1 MNKHALGEKVV
12 VIASSPL
19 EILASNLAKGPRVVK
34 ITQQILDNSP
44 VGDLKLVRIT
54 RLTLKLK
61 VVGDRIVA
69 QIMRD

>member
-44 VGDLKLVRIT
+44 VRDLKL
-54 RLTLKLK
+54 
-61 VVGDRIVA
+61 A
-69 QIMRD
+69 